1 LKPLLLFILGWVY
14 GWVLLPNGHAQPVSY
29 QVREALRSRI
39 EAGRTGEILSA
50 CDERIHASAALAPFY
65 EARGYRPAWTDE
77 RGPRKQAL
85 ELMGAI
91 GEAVDEGLNPEDYH
105 FAAISQNLDRLGHG
119 RGSEA
124 GADAAIL
131 ADLELLLT
139 DGFLI
144 YATHLLSGRVNPE
157 TIDPEWRANQR
168 EADLPTVLERTLSE
182 DRVAGTLRDLLPAH
196 SGYAMLREALKTYRR
211 IEVNGGW
218 VKVPNGPKMTK
229 GHRGHRVVE
238 LRKRL
243 LATGDLEEGE
253 SPDGPDFD
261 EALEQAVRRFQGRHG
276 LDTDGVV
283 GRNTLSALNVA
294 VGDRL
299 GQIQV
304 NLERWRWLP
313 QDLGNRYV
321 LVNLADFK
329 LEVVE
334 TGRRVMGMRIIV
346 GKGYRRTPVFS
357 GMMTYLVLNPT
368 WHVPAKIARLDKLP
382 LIRKDPGYLS
392 REHFRVFDGWG
403 AGATEIDP
411 ATIDWPNVIP
421 RNFKYRL
428 RQDPG
433 PWNALGSIKFMFP
446 NEFGVYIHDTPSREL
461 FKKTVRTFSSG
472 CIRIEKPVQLAE
484 YVLEGD
490 LKWNDETIMA
500 ALKRGQEQTVRLP
513 APIPVHLLYWTAWVG
528 PYGTVQFRKDVY
540 GRDGRVLEALRSKP
554 PTLCVPPES
563 QSRGIGDDPYLGHRK
578 PTPET

>member
-1 LKPLLLFILGWVY
+1 LKPLLLFILSWVC
-14 GWVLLPNGHAQPVSY
+14 GWVLLPNGHAEPVSE

-39 EAGRTGEILSA
+39 EDGRTGETLFA
-50 CDERIHASAALAPFY
+50 CDERIHASAELARFY
-65 EARGYRPAWTDE
+65 EARDYRPAWTDAW
-77 RGPRKQAL
+77 GPQKQAL
-85 ELMGAI
+85 ELTGAI
-91 GEAVDEGLNPEDYH
+91 GVAGDEGLNPEGYH
-105 FAAISQNLDRLGHG
+105 FTAILQNLDRLRYS

-124 GADAAIL
+124 GSDPAIL
-131 ADLELLLT
+131 ADLDVLLT
-139 DGFLI
+139 DGFLV

-157 TIDPEWRANQR
+157 TIDPEWLANQR
-168 EADLPTVLERTLSE
+168 EADLTTVLERALSE
-182 DRVAGTLRDLLPAH
+182 VRVAGTLRDLLPAH
-196 SGYAMLREALKTYRR
+196 SGYAMLREALKNYRR
-211 IEVNGGW
+211 IDESGGW
-218 VKVPNGPKMTK
+218 AKVQNGPKMTN
-229 GHRGHRVVE
+229 GQRGHRVVE

-243 LATGDLEEGE
+243 LATGDLEKGEG
-253 SPDGPDFD
+253 PDGPDFD
-261 EALEQAVRRFQGRHG
+261 EILEQAVRRFQSRHG
-276 LDTDGVV
+276 LEMDGVV

-321 LVNLADFK
+321 LINLADFK
-329 LEVVE
+329 LEAVE
-334 TGRRVMGMRIIV
+334 TGPKVMDMRIIV
-346 GKGYRRTPVFS
+346 GKRYRRTPVFS

-368 WHVPAKIARLDKLP
+368 WHVPAKIARLDILP

-411 ATIDWPNVIP
+411 ATIDWSNVIP
-421 RNFKYRL
+421 RNLKYRL

-472 CIRIEKPVQLAE
+472 CIRIEKPIQLAE
-484 YVLEGD
+484 YVLAGD

-500 ALKRGQEQTVRLP
+500 ALDAGQEQIFRLP
-513 APIPVHLLYWTAWVG
+513 APIPVHILYWTAWVD
-528 PYGTVQFRKDVY
+528 PSGTVQFRNDIY
-540 GRDGRVLEALRSKP
+540 ERDRGVLEALRSKP
-554 PTLCVPPES
+554 PKRNVSPGS
-563 QSRGIGDDPYLGHRK
+563 QN
-578 PTPET
+578 